1 MIFTWGKENF
11 LKEAFLPPTP
21 PSFQELSK
29 GNIVLF
35 YIVRSNNV
43 IQNLKNLFTNF
54 QNYTIIIMPNELN
67 NRTDRYIFLYG
78 ETIPFC
84 AHH

>member
-35 YIVRSNNV
+35 YIVRSTAISAV
-43 IQNLKNLFTNF
+43 DFFTIDIYN
-54 QNYTIIIMPNELN
+54 P
-67 NRTDRYIFLYG
+67 
-78 ETIPFC
+78 
-84 AHH
+84 